1 MLAFFRY
8 LGKHSLSRQFLK
20 RIVSGFEIKEAQ
32 IFIIQIDISSCP
44 WALLGSND
52 LIIFTISPNQISKV
66 KNIFSVSKLI
76 FAGMELL
83 LSIVVHCLLK

>member
-52 LIIFTISPNQISKV
+52 LIIFTISPEQISKV
-66 KNIFSVSKLI
+66 DNLSSITKLA
-76 FAGMELL
+76 FAGVALL
-83 LSIVVHCLLK
+83 LYIAY